1 MFRYEE
7 GRGRYLVA
15 AADIR
20 VGEIVA
26 RESPIVAFPV
36 SHEWKVA
43 MHLPSNNINLFKI
56 FFRVTVTTASVP

>member
-1 MFRYEE
+1 MFRYEK

-43 MHLPSNNINLFKI
+43 LAFKQY
-56 FFRVTVTTASVP
+56 